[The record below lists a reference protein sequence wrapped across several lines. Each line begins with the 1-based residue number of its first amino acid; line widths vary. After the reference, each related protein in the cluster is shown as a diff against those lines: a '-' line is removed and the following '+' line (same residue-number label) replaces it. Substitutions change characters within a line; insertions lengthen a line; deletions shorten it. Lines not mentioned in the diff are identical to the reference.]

1 MWRLRFKP
9 VRMTFVLHLNGDDI
23 LAGSIADHRADAS
36 PARAALDRANAL
48 LDARKLTDAADLCL
62 ATLQT
67 SPLAPMT
74 AANLMMV
81 LRAAGGD
88 ATGWENALL
97 AQLQPMATD
106 APRRINLAR
115 LMVVL
120 GRKDDGAA
128 LLASALQDA
137 PLHMVGIL
145 AFTSLLVKKGD
156 ADHALH
162 LWQPCFA
169 ADPMNGRLR
178 LDLVR
183 ILALSG
189 FLGHARRLLDL
200 AEPLCRNC
208 QAEFDHIAAPLRGTT
223 TGPAQAAM
231 TLEVFE
237 RFAPTYDVT
246 LEKLGNRG
254 PNAISAMLQ
263 TMALPRKRTLAI
275 LDAGCGTGLCGPLLC
290 PYAKR
295 LHGIDLSPAMLAK
308 ARRKKDYDALT
319 RADLSTLGTLPAGPF
334 DMIVSSDVLVY
345 FGDLAQVFA
354 NFASI
359 LCPGGWLLLTVE
371 AVVAGWALAPSGRHK
386 HSLGYLETALHIAG
400 FGKPKHLQDFALRQ
414 EFGQPIRGLGLA
426 TQRLALFG

>member
-1 MWRLRFKP
+1 MAFA
-9 VRMTFVLHLNGDDI
+9 LHLNGDDI
-23 LAGSIADHRADAS
+23 LAGSIADPRADAS
-36 PARAALDRANAL
+36 PARAALDRTNAL
-48 LDARKLTDAADLCL
+48 LDAGRVADAADLCL

-74 AANLMMV
+74 AANLIMV

-88 ATGWENALL
+88 ATPWEDGLL
-97 AQLQPMATD
+97 AQLLPTATD

-115 LMVVL
+115 LMIVL
-120 GRKDDGAA
+120 GRKKDGTI
-128 LLASALQDA
+128 LLQSALQNA
-137 PLHMVGIL
+137 PPHLDGLL
-145 AFTSLLVKKGD
+145 ALTSLLLKKGD

-189 FLGHARRLLDL
+189 FLGHARRLLDV

-208 QAEFDHIAAPLRGTT
+208 QAEFDHIAAALRGTT
-223 TGPAQAAM
+223 AGPAQAAM

-237 RFAPTYDVT
+237 RFAPTYDST

-254 PNAISAMLQ
+254 PDAIAAMLQ
-263 TMALPRKRTLAI
+263 ATALPRKRTLAI
-275 LDAGCGTGLCGPLLC
+275 LDAGYGAGLCGPLLR

-308 ARRKKDYDALT
+308 ARREKDYGALT
-319 RADLSTLGTLPAGPF
+319 RADLSTLGTMPTDPF

-354 NFASI
+354 NFAR
-359 LCPGGWLLLTVE
+359 LLRPGGWLLLTVE
-371 AVVAGWALAPSGRHK
+371 SAVAGWALAPSVRQK
-386 HSLGYLETALHIAG
+386 HSLSSRETTLHDTG

-414 EFGQPIRGLGLA
+414 EFGQPVAGLGLA